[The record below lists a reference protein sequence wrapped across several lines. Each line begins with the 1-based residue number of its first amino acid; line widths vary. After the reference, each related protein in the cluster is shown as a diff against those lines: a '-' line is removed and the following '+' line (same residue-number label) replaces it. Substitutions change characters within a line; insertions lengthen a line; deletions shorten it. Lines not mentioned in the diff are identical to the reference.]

1 MQGLRLGVGAGVTSA
16 EVDDAV
22 VEAGMVEDD
31 TGVVRV
37 AKVVGV
43 VDETSETGVAEDT
56 GVIEAESVAEGVA
69 EGVAAEETG
78 VVELTAPADTL
89 MLSRRILAKPAA
101 LQLIE
106 IVKEPLVE
114 LGTMVP
120 DNWLH

>member
-1 MQGLRLGVGAGVTSA
+1 MTSA

-22 VEAGMVEDD
+22 VEAGMAEED

>member
-1 MQGLRLGVGAGVTSA
+1 LQGLRLGVGAGVTSA